1 VTRPPRPTILYS
13 AIAALSWPVLHVAY
27 RYRAD
32 GTENLPVDSGY
43 VLAAGHVSN
52 FDPWAIG
59 IALWPRRFLRFMGKS
74 ELFWFPL
81 GPIIGACGA
90 FKVHRGQADY
100 EAIATAVG
108 LAREG
113 HVIAMFPEGTRRKK
127 GLRKKWEAGAHTGA
141 ARIALEAG
149 VRARPRRNQGHR
161 RPPPTRTDP
170 RPLWRP
176 DLSRRSRLARRGR
189 SRAPRDRPPDGVD
202 PRARRITVS
211 AGLLLAIDGDSLAH
225 RAYHGIPKQI
235 KSAAGRPANA
245 LTGFANFLLR
255 LWDSEQPEAV
265 LVGWDSLETPTYRHE
280 ALPVYQSGREF
291 EDALLEQLGLLPALV
306 ESFGFL
312 VGKAGGYEAD
322 DFLAAS
328 AARVA
333 RAGARRNFRPRRLPA
348 RLRSACR
355 FSSR

>member
-149 VRARPRRNQGHR
+149 VPLVPAGIKG
-161 RPPPTRTDP
+161 TDGL
-170 RPLWRP
+170 R
-176 DLSRRSRLARRGR
+176 RLAPIRVRYG
-189 SRAPRDRPPDGVD
+189 AP
-202 PRARRITVS
+202 I
-211 AGLLLAIDGDSLAH
+211 SLDDL
-225 RAYHGIPKQI
+225 G
-235 KSAAGRPANA
+235 S
-245 LTGFANFLLR
+245 L
-255 LWDSEQPEAV
+255 DEA
-265 LVGWDSLETPTYRHE
+265 E
-280 ALPVYQSGREF
+280 
-291 EDALLEQLGLLPALV
+291 
-306 ESFGFL
+306 
-312 VGKAGGYEAD
+312 
-322 DFLAAS
+322 
-328 AARVA
+328 AARLA
-333 RAGARRNFRPRRLPA
+333 TDRLMESIHA
-348 RLRSACR
+348 LEESL
-355 FSSR
+355 